1 MKHQITLLLLAA
13 CALAFTACDTKKQK
27 DESNDLMGMIDQ
39 IQDGFRQINEAEG
52 RVGVQTKD
60 GGANNRQ
67 AIVENM
73 NFIQR
78 TLRLNRELIANLQQ
92 QLRNSNQTN
101 AKMKSTIEEMA
112 AGFNAQ
118 LEEKAQEIAELRAQ
132 LEAKDIKIAELDE
145 RVTSLNQ
152 NVDELSAANAE
163 KDKHKKGTHGA
174 KHCQER
180 RPREGH

>member
-13 CALAFTACDTKKQK
+13 CALAFSACDTKKQK
-27 DESNDLMGMIDQ
+27 EQSQEASAAIIDSLQQVINQTQNESNDLMGMIDQ

-52 RVGVQTKD
+52 RVGVETTE

-101 AKMKSTIEEMA
+101 AKMKSTIEEMV

-118 LEEKAQEIAELRAQ
+118 L
-132 LEAKDIKIAELDE
+132 
-145 RVTSLNQ
+145 
-152 NVDELSAANAE
+152 
-163 KDKHKKGTHGA
+163 
-174 KHCQER
+174 
-180 RPREGH
+180 